1 MPELPEVETIV
12 RQLRPHLPGRQVE
25 RAWLRHASLYRR
37 DSQSVRSLVGRSFDR
52 IERVGKNAVF
62 FFRPGGL
69 MLVNLGMTGRLL
81 TWEGGPEPE
90 GLKPRHLHMRLNLG
104 DGGELRFYD
113 ARRFGHIF
121 VAESVDFACELGIG
135 PDPFEADEDYL
146 RGALRGRSAAI
157 KSLLLD
163 QGILSGIGNIYA
175 DETLF
180 YAGVDPRRGGG
191 RVVRRA
197 ARILD
202 NAREVLQRAIDHGGS
217 TLRDYRKPDGSAGSF
232 QHHHAVYGR
241 KDEPCMQCGRRIR
254 RVVLSGRSTHFCSGC
269 QR

>member
-12 RQLRPHLPGRQVE
+12 RQLRPHLPGRHIE
-25 RAWLRHASLYRR
+25 RAWLRYASLYRR

-81 TWEGGPEPE
+81 TWDGWPEPE

-121 VAESVDFACELGIG
+121 F
-135 PDPFEADEDYL
+135 
-146 RGALRGRSAAI
+146 
-157 KSLLLD
+157 SLLW
-163 QGILSGIGNIYA
+163 G
-175 DETLF
+175 F
-180 YAGVDPRRGGG
+180 
-191 RVVRRA
+191 
-197 ARILD
+197 
-202 NAREVLQRAIDHGGS
+202 
-217 TLRDYRKPDGSAGSF
+217 
-232 QHHHAVYGR
+232 
-241 KDEPCMQCGRRIR
+241 
-254 RVVLSGRSTHFCSGC
+254 
-269 QR
+269 